1 MQIIRENL
9 VIIGGTAVA
18 VALTG
23 SLLWYNLD
31 RLNAKMLDNCV
42 GTMNKD
48 CAHQKRELFK
58 VVNDLAR
65 KCGPNKKLKVLEI
78 GGGTGAN
85 FEFIDESIEW
95 TALDPNEH
103 CLRYYTVS
111 TQFFLFFEFSNVLI
125 PKDKVAQFEGQHT
138 LAGIVQGYA
147 EDLSQFPNESF
158 DVVIETLV
166 FCSVKDVDRSLKEVQ
181 RVLKPGGV
189 FCFLDHVK
197 AGEQSWTLSFQNF
210 LTSTTKLWPKLCGNC
225 HLNRSIGKSIQDSA
239 LFNTVKVVHFTPQFT
254 SKMGGIML
262 LIQNMIYGHATKG
275 KA

>member
-1 MQIIRENL
+1 MSLQSIRENIVL
-9 VIIGGTAVA
+9 IGGTAAA

-31 RLNAKMLDNCV
+31 RINAKMLDNCV

-48 CAHQKRELFK
+48 CHHQKKELFK

-65 KCGPNKKLKVLEI
+65 KCAPKQLKVLEI

-85 FEFIDESIEW
+85 FEFIEESIEW

-103 CLRYYTVS
+103 CLRYYT
-111 TQFFLFFEFSNVLI
+111 
-125 PKDKVAQFEGQHT
+125 DKVGQLEDQHK
-138 LAGIVQGYA
+138 LGGIVQGYA
-147 EDLSQFPNESF
+147 EDLSQFPSETF

-166 FCSVKDVDRSLKEVQ
+166 FCSVRDVNQSLKEVQ

-197 AGEQSWTLSFQNF
+197 AADKSWTLKIQNF
-210 LTSTTKLWPKLCGNC
+210 LTSTVR
-225 HLNRSIGKSIQDSA
+225 NRY
-239 LFNTVKVVHFTPQFT
+239 F
-254 SKMGGIML
+254 
-262 LIQNMIYGHATKG
+262 IYF
-275 KA
+275 